1 MAAKEGPVSSRV
13 FAVVE
18 IADHPMLLLIG
29 AVFIA
34 TFVAV
39 CAVAYLIAKRR
50 SNTPAGTWEFQL
62 HSRLPVSNRTFER
75 LSRAA
80 ATATKRP
87 DISPA
92 TRAQLDQ
99 LGQLRSGFVSFY
111 RVVMIFGGLAG
122 LTAGALLLRSHT
134 PANMNGL
141 PGGIFVLLSLGA
153 LLNGVMPGPSIK
165 PSVGPLEPALREELK
180 EKINVQVMT
189 SPLRVTLS
197 ESDMQLAIEM
207 HRRGAPIADVAH
219 AVHPGYKALSEVD
232 RQSVESA
239 IAHAVQQWKTA

>member
-1 MAAKEGPVSSRV
+1 
-13 FAVVE
+13 
-18 IADHPMLLLIG
+18 
-29 AVFIA
+29 
-34 TFVAV
+34 
-39 CAVAYLIAKRR
+39 
-50 SNTPAGTWEFQL
+50 
-62 HSRLPVSNRTFER
+62 
-75 LSRAA
+75 
-80 ATATKRP
+80 
-87 DISPA
+87 
-92 TRAQLDQ
+92 
-99 LGQLRSGFVSFY
+99 
-111 RVVMIFGGLAG
+111 
-122 LTAGALLLRSHT
+122 
-134 PANMNGL
+134 MNGL

-165 PSVGPLEPALREELK
+165 PSVGPLEPALREQLK

-239 IAHAVQQWKTA
+239 IAHAVQQWKPA

>member
-1 MAAKEGPVSSRV
+1 MSSRI

-18 IADHPMLLLIG
+18 IADHPLLLLLIG
-29 AVFIA
+29 GVFIA
-34 TFVAV
+34 AFVAV

-50 SNTPAGTWEFQL
+50 SKTPAGTWEFQL
-62 HSRLPVSNRTFER
+62 DSRLPVSPRTFER

-80 ATATKRP
+80 AIATERP

-92 TRAQLDQ
+92 TLAQLDQ
-99 LGQLRSGFVSFY
+99 LRQLRSGFVSIY
-111 RVVMIFGGLAG
+111 RVLMIFVGLAG
-122 LTAGALLLRSHT
+122 LTAGGLLLRSHT

-141 PGGIFVLLSLGA
+141 PGGIIVLLSLGA
-153 LLNGVMPGPSIK
+153 LLHGVRPGPSIK
-165 PSVGPLEPALREELK
+165 PSVEPLEPALRDLLK
-180 EKINVQVMT
+180 KKITVQVMT

-197 ESDMQLAIEM
+197 ESDMQLAIDM

-219 AVHPGYKALSEVD
+219 AVYPGYTALSEVE

-239 IAHAVQQWKTA
+239 IAHAVQQWKPA